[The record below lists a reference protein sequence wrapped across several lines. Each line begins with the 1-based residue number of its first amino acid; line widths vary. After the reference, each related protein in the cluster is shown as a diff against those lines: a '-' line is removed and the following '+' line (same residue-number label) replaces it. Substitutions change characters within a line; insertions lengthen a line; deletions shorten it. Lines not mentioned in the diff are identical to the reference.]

1 MSKLFKRKKKPYN
14 LRSQKKLYGS
24 STPKSKVDACVECDL
39 PFDESEIAPELRRV
53 RSPGEEEISG
63 LREARPY
70 IADRVNE
77 TNLEPIDIS
86 VESSHKEST
95 SLSEPPADFQKA
107 QCTREEVCAEIEEQD
122 TPDPDEFCTKEPI
135 EKGREKEKEKE
146 KSTGENNLTAGGRQ
160 VPVINSP
167 ADIYKHFPVRPNY
180 EESLKEDPNESHS
193 DSSDNSDFEDYFSHS
208 GVRQSPLF
216 TSDKEE
222 LHTRENLATGTM
234 QAEVLEQLREQV
246 DFLQQELRSQQQ
258 NHREFRQRTINAME
272 QAPIPDT
279 SSSQRPAP
287 FHGFDSEDINRWI
300 DKVEHYLNLRRIQTD
315 SPTALAELIL
325 NLAGPAEDFYY
336 SLDEERK
343 NTFVALCEALRERF
357 SNENQ
362 NWIIWQAITTR
373 QQGPV
378 ESIDTYL
385 NDLTSKFRRIK
396 ISDADKMRH
405 FVQGLRA
412 DLRETVLLKQPK
424 SFQEAEEMARLAAAV
439 KTTMNNSNQTMA
451 AQLNN
456 LTKTLN
462 TMVAGTSSSVNDQ
475 QQAMRVQMETLT
487 KKIDSLLPTQAKPDK
502 VAAYSEPRKDDQI
515 KELQKLIQ
523 ELTNEMKSLDRRVDA
538 RINGIVQRE
547 RDTRRD
553 TRANPQRSRDG
564 RPFCFFCGQ
573 TGHIQISCPQR
584 RSREQG
590 PVPRHA
596 LPPPGNME
604 RNCYQP
610 GFQPR
615 YGALGP
621 PGRQDRL
628 AALNYDYYDLPEDY
642 MAPMGYYD
650 ITGSGHDDYP
660 GEWDDYYEYEPEEEY
675 YDLKE
680 EWNPV
685 HQKRGSYVPFTDN
698 LSPTAIPANGT
709 GSVDKLASNPETLKQ
724 TSREQT
730 TDGEEIADNSDE
742 LVNDISTP
750 QGTPSGKQDPS
761 PAATLETN
769 TIIDQFADADETEEV
784 ISNDQPVQSAVG
796 KTFPF
801 KEEATDQYREPDTV
815 LTEDTGDIPLPPSTA
830 NPDAFRD
837 ADDTRDDPKAGLKAE
852 PNQLND
858 GAAYTSPVSEASGE
872 PADKSKVESGTVTIE
887 KSAYPV
893 DSTTEQTTSSAT
905 AKEHVAA
912 KTSEP
917 IVQDPRIKQR
927 PARTKNV
934 ASTST
939 KERQSDLTVEVQIN
953 GKTTRCLVDT
963 GAAVSVLDA
972 DHMLELYDGQ
982 PPPLK
987 PSESRLL
994 KTVSGENLP
1003 VRGIL
1008 CTSISIAG
1016 GNYPCEFKVLEGV
1029 TYKGVLGRD
1038 FLRATR
1044 ANISFEK
1051 YTLQL
1056 KDKAPVTFSE
1066 DLLVLIAPVT
1076 YVIPPRSET
1085 VIPAKIKGEVPPGAI
1100 GLIES
1105 VPRLAERYHLQGAAA
1120 LVKVTEG
1127 ETVPFRLINP
1137 TSKPI
1142 TLYKGASLG
1151 TFSEADGDP
1160 DFCPVGEN
1168 SHTQPPQKEPGE
1180 VPVDLQSSSLN
1191 QEQQGRL
1198 RVLLNEYREY
1208 PYIMLF
1214 QMFLLNFSIT

>member
-24 STPKSKVDACVECDL
+24 STPKSKVDACVACDL

-53 RSPGEEEISG
+53 RSPGEREISG
-63 LREARPY
+63 VPEARPD
-70 IADRVNE
+70 IADIVNT
-77 TNLEPIDIS
+77 TNLKPIDIS
-86 VESSHKEST
+86 VEPSHKEST
-95 SLSEPPADFQKA
+95 SPSEPLADFQKA

-180 EESLKEDPNESHS
+180 EESLKEDPNESHL

-216 TSDKEE
+216 TTNKEE
-222 LHTRENLATGTM
+222 LHHRETLATGTM

-287 FHGFDSEDINRWI
+287 FHGFDSEDINRWL

-336 SLDEERK
+336 SLGEERK

-515 KELQKLIQ
+515 LELQKLIQ

-538 RINGIVQRE
+538 RINGIVQRG

-553 TRANPQRSRDG
+553 ARANPQRSRDG

-604 RNCYQP
+604 RNRYQP

-615 YGALGP
+615 YRALGP

-650 ITGSGHDDYP
+650 ITGIDYDDYP

-675 YDLKE
+675 YGQKE
-680 EWNPV
+680 EWNSV
-685 HQKRGSYVPFTDN
+685 HPKRERYLPLTDN
-698 LSPTAIPANGT
+698 LSPTVIHASGI
-709 GSVDKLASNPETLKQ
+709 GSVDQLASNPEPLQ
-724 TSREQT
+724 TGEEQT
-730 TDGEEIADNSDE
+730 TDGEEIANSSNE
-742 LVNDISTP
+742 LANNTSTP
-750 QGTPSGKQDPS
+750 QGTPAEKQDPS
-761 PAATLETN
+761 PCATLETD
-769 TIIDQFADADETEEV
+769 TIEDQFADAEETEEA
-784 ISNDQPVQSAVG
+784 ISNEQPLQSAVR
-796 KTFPF
+796 KAFPLRG
-801 KEEATDQYREPDTV
+801 ETADQYQEPLIKDTV
-815 LTEDTGDIPLPPSTA
+815 LTEDTGD
-830 NPDAFRD
+830 
-837 ADDTRDDPKAGLKAE
+837 AE
-852 PNQLND
+852 PNQFSGD
-858 GAAYTSPVSEASGE
+858 AVYTSPVSETPE
-872 PADKSKVESGTVTIE
+872 ETTDKPKLGSETVAIE
-887 KSAYPV
+887 KPAYPV
-893 DSTTEQTTSSAT
+893 DSTTEETITSTTAE
-905 AKEHVAA
+905 KEHVAEKICRPVA
-912 KTSEP
+912 
-917 IVQDPRIKQR
+917 QDPEIQ
-927 PARTKNV
+927 
-934 ASTST
+934 TSQNQ
-939 KERQSDLTVEVQIN
+939 KRSFYFHK
-953 GKTTRCLVDT
+953 KTTAR
-963 GAAVSVLDA
+963 
-972 DHMLELYDGQ
+972 
-982 PPPLK
+982 PN
-987 PSESRLL
+987 
-994 KTVSGENLP
+994 SG
-1003 VRGIL
+1003 G
-1008 CTSISIAG
+1008 TDKWK
-1016 GNYPCEFKVLEGV
+1016 NY
-1029 TYKGVLGRD
+1029 
-1038 FLRATR
+1038 
-1044 ANISFEK
+1044 
-1051 YTLQL
+1051 
-1056 KDKAPVTFSE
+1056 
-1066 DLLVLIAPVT
+1066 
-1076 YVIPPRSET
+1076 
-1085 VIPAKIKGEVPPGAI
+1085 
-1100 GLIES
+1100 
-1105 VPRLAERYHLQGAAA
+1105 
-1120 LVKVTEG
+1120 
-1127 ETVPFRLINP
+1127 
-1137 TSKPI
+1137 
-1142 TLYKGASLG
+1142 
-1151 TFSEADGDP
+1151 
-1160 DFCPVGEN
+1160 
-1168 SHTQPPQKEPGE
+1168 
-1180 VPVDLQSSSLN
+1180 
-1191 QEQQGRL
+1191 
-1198 RVLLNEYREY
+1198 
-1208 PYIMLF
+1208 
-1214 QMFLLNFSIT
+1214 

>member
-24 STPKSKVDACVECDL
+24 STPKSKVDACVACDL

-53 RSPGEEEISG
+53 RSPGEREISG
-63 LREARPY
+63 VPEARPD
-70 IADRVNE
+70 IADIVNT

-86 VESSHKEST
+86 VEPSHKEST
-95 SLSEPPADFQKA
+95 SPSEPPADFQKA
-107 QCTREEVCAEIEEQD
+107 QCTRKEVCAEIEEQD

-135 EKGREKEKEKE
+135 EKGREKEKEKEKE

-180 EESLKEDPNESHS
+180 EESLKEDPNESHL

-208 GVRQSPLF
+208 GVRQSPRF
-216 TSDKEE
+216 TTNKEE
-222 LHTRENLATGTM
+222 LHHRETLATGTM

-287 FHGFDSEDINRWI
+287 FHGFDSEDINRWL

-336 SLDEERK
+336 SLGEERK

-378 ESIDTYL
+378 ESINTYL
-385 NDLTSKFRRIK
+385 NDVTSKFGRIK

-515 KELQKLIQ
+515 LELQKLIQ

-538 RINGIVQRE
+538 RINGIVQRG
-547 RDTRRD
+547 RDA
-553 TRANPQRSRDG
+553 RANPQRSRDG

-604 RNCYQP
+604 RNRYQP

-615 YGALGP
+615 YRALGP

-650 ITGSGHDDYP
+650 ITGIDYDDYP

-675 YDLKE
+675 YGQKE
-680 EWNPV
+680 EWNSV
-685 HQKRGSYVPFTDN
+685 HPKRGRYLPLTDN
-698 LSPTAIPANGT
+698 LSPTVIHASGI
-709 GSVDKLASNPETLKQ
+709 GSVDQLASNPEPLQ
-724 TSREQT
+724 TGEEQT
-730 TDGEEIADNSDE
+730 TDGEEIANSCNE
-742 LVNDISTP
+742 LVNDTSTP
-750 QGTPSGKQDPS
+750 QGTLAEKQDPS
-761 PAATLETN
+761 PYVTLETD
-769 TIIDQFADADETEEV
+769 TIEDQFADAEETEEAM
-784 ISNDQPVQSAVG
+784 SNEQPLQSAVR
-796 KTFPF
+796 KAFPLRG
-801 KEEATDQYREPDTV
+801 ETADQYQEPLIKDTV
-815 LTEDTGDIPLPPSTA
+815 LTEDTGD
-830 NPDAFRD
+830 
-837 ADDTRDDPKAGLKAE
+837 ADS
-852 PNQLND
+852 NQFSD
-858 GAAYTSPVSEASGE
+858 GAVYTSPVSETPE
-872 PADKSKVESGTVTIE
+872 ETTDKPKLGSETVAIE
-887 KSAYPV
+887 KPAYPV
-893 DSTTEQTTSSAT
+893 NPTTEETIMSTTAEQ
-905 AKEHVAA
+905 EHVAA
-912 KTSEP
+912 KICRP
-917 IVQDPRIKQR
+917 IAQDPVIKQR
-927 PARTKNV
+927 PARTKSV

-939 KERQSDLTVEVQIN
+939 KRPQPDLTVEVQIN

-987 PSESRLL
+987 PSKSSLL

-1008 CTSISIAG
+1008 CTSINIAG
-1016 GNYPCEFKVLEGV
+1016 GSYPCEFKVLEGV
-1029 TYKGVLGRD
+1029 TYKGFLGRD
-1038 FLRATR
+1038 FLRSTR
-1044 ANISFEK
+1044 ANISFDK

-1056 KDKAPVTFSE
+1056 KDRSRAPVTLSE
-1066 DLLVLIAPVT
+1066 DTGDYPPLRSRHYCAPHAQKK
-1076 YVIPPRSET
+1076 T
-1085 VIPAKIKGEVPPGAI
+1085 VENKIKDILRSDVI
-1100 GLIES
+1100 QLF
-1105 VPRLAERYHLQGAAA
+1105 L
-1120 LVKVTEG
+1120 
-1127 ETVPFRLINP
+1127 RLI
-1137 TSKPI
+1137 
-1142 TLYKGASLG
+1142 
-1151 TFSEADGDP
+1151 
-1160 DFCPVGEN
+1160 
-1168 SHTQPPQKEPGE
+1168 
-1180 VPVDLQSSSLN
+1180 
-1191 QEQQGRL
+1191 R
-1198 RVLLNEYREY
+1198 
-1208 PYIMLF
+1208 
-1214 QMFLLNFSIT
+1214 SIS